1 MIFFGI
7 VLKFIWR
14 KNMDFILNNWNNQ
27 DLENLIKY
35 LQTQKDENYKI
46 FNDRIVNT
54 KSKTIGVRTPILRKV
69 SKEISKGNA
78 LEFLNLKFPNK
89 PQIFELEII
98 YGLVLAS
105 IKNVDIS
112 LPLFEKF
119 INRID
124 NWAVC
129 DILCGDYKIVNNN
142 KEIYLNKI
150 KEYTKSNNEFVVRV
164 GLILLMKYYIN
175 TNIDDILT
183 IISNVDNDAYYVDM
197 GIAWLLSMCYIKHP
211 TLILDYIKD
220 STLNVFTKR
229 MTYQKIIDS
238 LQVSKDEKTYIK
250 ELKRNLHKD

>member
-1 MIFFGI
+1 M
-7 VLKFIWR
+7 
-14 KNMDFILNNWNNQ
+14 NFILDSWSNQ
-27 DLENLIKY
+27 DLQNLIDY
-35 LQTQKDENYKI
+35 LETEKDENYKI
-46 FNDRIVNT
+46 FNDKIVNT
-54 KSKTIGVRTPILRKV
+54 KSKTIGVRTPILRKI

-78 LEFLNLKFPNK
+78 LEFLNLKFPNE
-89 PQIFELEII
+89 PQIFELEMI

-105 IKNVDIS
+105 IKNIDTS

-119 INRID
+119 ITRID

-129 DILCGDYKIVNNN
+129 DIFCGDYKIVNSN
-142 KEIYLNKI
+142 KDIYLKKI
-150 KEYTKSNNEFVVRV
+150 KEYTKSNKEFVIRV

-183 IISNVDNDAYYVDM
+183 IVSDVDNEDYYVNM

-211 TLILDYIKD
+211 TLILDYINN
-220 STLNVFTKR
+220 STLNIFTKR

-238 LQVSKDEKTYIK
+238 LQVSKDEKIYIK